1 MKVCTINSYVNVRSA
16 KRSYFYRIDG
26 KTGTGTIQVVIQPGN
41 KNYPRILKTDYI
53 MCRDRKPI
61 CLTAQDGDA
70 SPYSAPF
77 VYRITDRNLASSWK
91 ITRHNGTLTSP
102 SSLGC
107 WLPEEALPPLPWADY
122 KDKLDECML
131 GIGVVSGAD
140 KLVLTISSGS
150 SVSFATQEIKS
161 MPGIKGNN

>member
-1 MKVCTINSYVNVRSA
+1 MLKVSA
-16 KRSYFYRIDG
+16 KRSYFCRIDG

-91 ITRHNGTLTSP
+91 ITRHNGMLTSS
-102 SSLGC
+102 SSLDC
-107 WLPEEALPPLPWADY
+107 WLPEEALPPLPWVGY
-122 KDKLDECML
+122 KDKLDESML
-131 GIGVVSGAD
+131 GIGIVSGTDELA
-140 KLVLTISSGS
+140 LMISSGS
-150 SVSFATQEIKS
+150 SVSFPIQEIRVCQE
-161 MPGIKGNN
+161 